1 MGKHQPGALRV
12 LWGDL
17 GPSSS
22 SALSAARK
30 SCREGGSGAG
40 GGSAPHPTAPWGAER
55 VRQAHRGF
63 KVIGGLH
70 RAWRPQNSRRWA
82 GNTPAEGR
90 ALGSCLKVLE
100 GNLSLFCAIFQPQ
113 FAPRNAVLADGSR
126 RGVCGGSC
134 AQLGVPGQ
142 EFGAGTPTAAA
153 FVALPALPS
162 PGLPSAG
169 SQTSPRR
176 LGHWPLFRRIKLALL
191 LSLSLFQQFLPPLSL
206 SSGETF
212 LPGGCQEKY
221 PPEGHA
227 GTGTGSTAL
236 QGHPRDC
243 GSSTPTSAPAV
254 DCCLV

>member
-1 MGKHQPGALRV
+1 M

-17 GPSSS
+17 GPFSS
-22 SALSAARK
+22 SAPSAARK

-90 ALGSCLKVLE
+90 DLGSCLKVLE

-169 SQTSPRR
+169 SPTSPRR

-221 PPEGHA
+221 PPEGHL